1 MLRNSFPSLM
11 SEIVASIAICTRNRG
26 PVFARALERL
36 CALEDPGV
44 PWEVVLVDNASTD
57 DTPQVIERYR
67 SRLPVRAFVERTPGI
82 SAGRNRAVDE
92 ARGAYILWIDD
103 DALVEPS
110 WLAAYVKAFQTWP
123 DASLLGGPI
132 AVAFDGP
139 LPDWFNRA
147 LPRIAGIYAYRDL
160 GREPIVL
167 PALEHMLPFGTNY
180 VTRTVDQ
187 RRFRYDPALGRH
199 PDFPARGSEETDLML
214 SMLESGLIGRWVPG
228 AAVTHL
234 KSVDRAT
241 EAFIASH
248 SRDYGRYRAVRFP
261 VPDGPRIAGA
271 PVAAW
276 RRLARATKD
285 YYWRRTFKPPEEW
298 INYFVEMHE
307 ARGAID
313 GIRERQRQ
321 HGAR

>member
-1 MLRNSFPSLM
+1 M

-26 PVFARALERL
+26 PVFARALESL
-36 CALEDPGV
+36 CALDDPGV
-44 PWEVVLVDNASTD
+44 AWEVVLVDNASTD
-57 DTPQVIERYR
+57 DTPQVIERFR
-67 SRLPVRAFVERTPGI
+67 SRLPLRAFVEPTPGI
-82 SAGRNRAVDE
+82 SAARNRAVDE

-110 WLAAYVKAFQTWP
+110 WLSAYVKAFQTWP
-123 DASLLGGPI
+123 EAALLGGPI

-139 LPDWFNRA
+139 LPEWFSRA
-147 LPRIAGIYAYRDL
+147 LPKIAGIYAYRDL
-160 GREPIVL
+160 GTEPIVL
-167 PALEHMLPFGTNY
+167 PPLEHMLPFGTNY

-214 SMLESGLIGRWVPG
+214 TMLESGLIGRWVPG
-228 AAVTHL
+228 AKVTHL

-261 VPDGPRIAGA
+261 VPDGFRIAGA
-271 PVAAW
+271 PLVAW
-276 RRLARATKD
+276 QRLVRATRR
-285 YYWRRTFKPPEEW
+285 YYWRRASMPPEEW
-298 INYFVEMHE
+298 INQFVEMHE

-313 GIRERQRQ
+313 GMRERERERERE
-321 HGAR
+321 ARENAR